1 MQKAAIAIKEF
12 SFVHKYKLPIF
23 TAMKFLLASVGKPH
37 DTMVAE
43 GIKTFT
49 QRLQHY
55 FPTDWWIISPPKN
68 ANHLPEGELKKAEA
82 NAILAGLQPDDYL
95 LLLDERGK
103 QLSSVAF
110 AKHIEQLSIQG
121 VKRVVLL
128 IGGAFG
134 VHDTI
139 FKRANYTLSLSSM
152 VLPHMLVRLV
162 VAEQLYRACTILRNE
177 KYHHQ

>member
-1 MQKAAIAIKEF
+1 LHIENFLLNAKSK
-12 SFVHKYKLPIF
+12 VPTF
-23 TAMKFLLASVGKPH
+23 TAMKFLMASVGKPH
-37 DTMVAE
+37 DVIVAE

-49 QRLQHY
+49 QRMQHY
-55 FPTDWWIISPPKN
+55 FPTDWWIITPPKN

-103 QLSSVAF
+103 QLSSIAF
-110 AKHIEQLSIQG
+110 AKHIEQLGIQG
-121 VKRVVLL
+121 IKRVVIL

-162 VAEQLYRACTILRNE
+162 IAEQLYRACTILRNE